1 MNRILSFLFVI
12 MLSLNV
18 KAQTTLTEAVDF
30 TAVDCYG
37 QDTIHLFEILDRGQY
52 VLIDFY
58 FYRCDPCFKSCPH
71 VVEAYKALGCNKHD
85 VFFMEITHADDY
97 ELCQWWAEKHGV
109 EYPTISKE
117 DGGAEIVATY
127 GAKSFPTMILIAPD
141 RSIALSDIDCFDI
154 IDNGYQVIVDA
165 LAPFGIEE
173 HSCDEVPEE
182 PEEPVVTPEKPEAT
196 AIAKSDTSMLVL
208 WNAVENAV
216 TYNLYQGTEL
226 VADSIDDIQY
236 TVTGLTADTEYCFS
250 VTAVSTTAESE
261 KSDETCDKTFSGENV
276 EELLLNN
283 FKIYPNP
290 ASSEINIIS
299 EMKEADVKIY
309 DMTGRCVKNVR
320 IYDDNT
326 RINISDIE
334 KGLYLININGNVE
347 KLTIDN

>member
-1 MNRILSFLFVI
+1 MKKIISLLFAIV
-12 MLSLNV
+12 LSLNV
-18 KAQTTLTEAVDF
+18 KAQATLTEAVDF

-58 FYRCDPCFKSCPH
+58 FYSCSPCFDACPH
-71 VVEAYKALGCNKHD
+71 VVEAYEALGCNKHD
-85 VFFMEITHADDY
+85 VFFMEISPSDSD
-97 ELCQWWAEKHGV
+97 EICQWWVEKFGV
-109 EYPTISKE
+109 EYPTISRE
-117 DGGAEIVATY
+117 AGGDKIDDTY
-127 GAKSFPTMILIAPD
+127 GIKQYPTLVLIAPD
-141 RSIALSDIDCFDI
+141 RSIVLQDIYPVETAQD
-154 IDNGYQVIVDA
+154 IVDA

-173 HSCDEVPEE
+173 HSCDEE
-182 PEEPVVTPEKPEAT
+182 PEVPVVTPEKPEAT
-196 AIAKSDTSMLVL
+196 VIATSDTSMLVV

-226 VADSIDDIQY
+226 VADNINDIQY

-261 KSDETCDKTFSGENV
+261 KSDEACDKTFSGENV

-309 DMTGRCVKNVR
+309 DMKGRCVKDVR
-320 IYDDNT
+320 ICDDNT

-334 KGLYLININGNVE
+334 KGLYLININGNIE
-347 KLTIDN
+347 KLIINN

>member
-1 MNRILSFLFVI
+1 MKRIFILFFVI
-12 MLSLNV
+12 ILSLNL

-127 GAKSFPTMILIAPD
+127 GATSFPTMILIAPD

-182 PEEPVVTPEKPEAT
+182 PVVTPEKPVAT
-196 AIAKSDTSMLVL
+196 AIASSDSSVLVV

-216 TYNLYQGTEL
+216 AYNLYEGTEL
-226 VADSIDDIQY
+226 IAEGIDDIQY
-236 TVTGLTADTEYCFS
+236 IVTGLQPNTEYCYS
-250 VTAVSTTAESE
+250 LTAVSTTAESE
-261 KSDETCDKTFSGENV
+261 KSDETCAKTLQGEGFSDIM
-276 EELLLNN
+276 LND
-283 FKIYPNP
+283 FIVYPNP
-290 ASSEINIIS
+290 ATSEVKIISGMNGETEINIC
-299 EMKEADVKIY
+299 
-309 DMTGRCVKNVR
+309 DMTGRCVKIVHCSDIR
-320 IYDDNT
+320 NT
-326 RINISDIE
+326 TINISDIE
-334 KGLYLININGNVE
+334 KGIYLININGNIE
-347 KLTIDN
+347 KLIINNE

>member
-1 MNRILSFLFVI
+1 MKKIISLLFVI
-12 MLSLNV
+12 VLSLNV
-18 KAQTTLTEAVDF
+18 KAQATLTEAVDF

-58 FYRCDPCFKSCPH
+58 FYSCDPCFDACPKM
-71 VVEAYKALGCNKHD
+71 VEAYKALGCNKHD
-85 VFFMEITHADDY
+85 VFFIEISPSDSNDQ
-97 ELCQWWAEKHGV
+97 CQWWAEKFGV
-109 EYPTISKE
+109 EYPTISRE
-117 DGGAEIVATY
+117 AGGDKIDDAY
-127 GAKSFPTMILIAPD
+127 GIRKYPTLVLIAPD

-173 HSCDEVPEE
+173 HSCDEE
-182 PEEPVVTPEKPEAT
+182 PEVPVVTPEKPEAT
-196 AIAKSDTSMLVL
+196 AIATSDTSILVV

-216 TYNLYQGTEL
+216 TYNIYQGTEL

-320 IYDDNT
+320 ISDDNT

-334 KGLYLININGNVE
+334 KGLYLVNINGNIE